1 MTLGDIGLDPTLIL
15 ACGAIGVVAGF
26 LAGLLGIGGGVV
38 IVPALLLV
46 FDAFGVVTLTD
57 GAARLAVG
65 TSLATIIVTSLSA
78 ARAQLRRGAVRW
90 PIVRSWTPAL
100 LLGSFASGP
109 VAALLPQ
116 AALPWFIGV
125 FLLIVALIMLAQWRP
140 APHRTLPGLA
150 GNLAMGS
157 GAGLVSG
164 LAGIGGGNVIVPTL
178 VFHNVPIQQAA
189 ATASALGVPIA
200 LSGTLGFL
208 LSGWGVT
215 GLPVGSVGYVWLP
228 AALIIA
234 AITFLIA
241 PLGVAVAHRS
251 PAILLK
257 RVFGAL
263 LMTMSLRILWG
274 AWAAVAGAT

>member
-1 MTLGDIGLDPTLIL
+1 MTFAELGLDPALIL
-15 ACGAIGVVAGF
+15 ACGAIGIVAGF

-38 IVPALLLV
+38 IVPALLLL
-46 FDAFGVVTLTD
+46 FDAFDVVALTD

-78 ARAQLRRGAVRW
+78 ARAQIRRGAVRW
-90 PIVRSWTPAL
+90 PIVRAWTPAL
-100 LLGSFASGP
+100 LAGSFASGP

-125 FLLIVALIMLAQWRP
+125 FLLLVALIMLAQWRP

-178 VFHNVPIQQAA
+178 VFHNVPMQQAA
-189 ATASALGVPIA
+189 ATASTLGVPIA
-200 LSGTLGFL
+200 LSGTLGFVL
-208 LSGWGVT
+208 TGWGVA
-215 GLPVGSVGYVWLP
+215 GLPTGSVGYVWLP
-228 AALIIA
+228 GALIIA
-234 AITFLIA
+234 AITFLVA

-251 PAILLK
+251 PADLLK
-257 RVFGAL
+257 RLFGAL
-263 LMTMSLRILWG
+263 LVVMSTRILWG
-274 AWAAVAGAT
+274 AWSAM